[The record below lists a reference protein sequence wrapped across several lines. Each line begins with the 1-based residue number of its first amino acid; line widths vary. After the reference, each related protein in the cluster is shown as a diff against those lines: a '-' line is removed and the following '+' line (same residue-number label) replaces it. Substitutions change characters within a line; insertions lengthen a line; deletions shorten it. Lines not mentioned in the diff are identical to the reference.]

1 MAEYNNMSAE
11 EYFAMTFLNKDR
23 RDRII
28 SELTKPRKRYKGL
41 DRFCHNS
48 ADLIDQR
55 MVLMQGDDLE
65 RRAEFED
72 FVRKHDTGCTIL
84 SPEPAADLLELP
96 FSEAV
101 RISVMCPDA
110 VIVVG
115 DGYALVFGEV
125 YRNRDKFLL
134 TEDKKE
140 QG

>member
-1 MAEYNNMSAE
+1 MAEYNGMSAE
-11 EYFAMTFLNKDR
+11 EYFARTFLNKDR
-23 RDRII
+23 RDRIL
-28 SELTKPRKRYKGL
+28 SELTKSRKRYRGL

-48 ADLIDQR
+48 ADLIDPGK
-55 MVLMQGDDLE
+55 VLMQGEDLE
-65 RRAEFED
+65 RRAEFEE

-101 RISVMCPDA
+101 RIAVMCPDA

-115 DGYALVFGEV
+115 NGFALVFGEV

-134 TEDKKE
+134 TDDIKE
-140 QG
+140 KR

>member
-11 EYFAMTFLNKDR
+11 EYFARTFLNRDR
-23 RDRII
+23 RDRIL
-28 SELTKPRKRYKGL
+28 SELTKSRKRYRGL

-48 ADLIDQR
+48 ADLIDPGK
-55 MVLMQGDDLE
+55 VLMQGEDLE
-65 RRAEFED
+65 RRAEFEE

-101 RISVMCPDA
+101 RIAVMCPDA

-115 DGYALVFGEV
+115 NGFALVFGEV

-134 TEDKKE
+134 TDDIKE
-140 QG
+140 KR